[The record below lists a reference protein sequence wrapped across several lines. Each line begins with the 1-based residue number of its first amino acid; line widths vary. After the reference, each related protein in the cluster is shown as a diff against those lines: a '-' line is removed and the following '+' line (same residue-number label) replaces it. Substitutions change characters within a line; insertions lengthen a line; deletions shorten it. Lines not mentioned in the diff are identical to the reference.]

1 MVTIGGERRRIRR
14 IPQEKKQLSY
24 EHDRRNNYGEN
35 DKSSR
40 TSIRRNKR
48 YPNRSNRHH
57 ERQVLDGAAGP
68 VDERVADVVE
78 QTLYVKR
85 RRRWRKWPDIP
96 LGVHVEAALERRQQL
111 EGGRSE
117 QVEARLQRLR
127 GRGGR
132 CPEQG
137 KRGLHG

>member
-1 MVTIGGERRRIRR
+1 MVTIEGERRRVRR
-14 IPQEKKQLSY
+14 TPQEKKQLSY

-40 TSIRRNKR
+40 KSIRRNKR
-48 YPNRSNRHH
+48 YPNRSNSHH
-57 ERQVLDGAAGP
+57 DRQVLDGAAGP

-85 RRRWRKWPDIP
+85 RRRRRKWPDIP

-117 QVEARLQRLR
+117 QVEARRQRLR

>member
-1 MVTIGGERRRIRR
+1 MVTIGGERRRVRR
-14 IPQEKKQLSY
+14 TPQDKKQLSY
-24 EHDRRNNYGEN
+24 ERARRNNYGEN
-35 DKSSR
+35 DKGSR
-40 TSIRRNKR
+40 KSIRRNKR
-48 YPNRSNRHH
+48 YPNRSNRHRD
-57 ERQVLDGAAGP
+57 RQVLDGASGP
-68 VDERVADVVE
+68 MDERVPDVVE

-96 LGVHVEAALERRQQL
+96 LGIRVEAALERRQQL
-111 EGGRSE
+111 EGGRGG

>member
-1 MVTIGGERRRIRR
+1 MVTIVGERRRARR
-14 IPQEKKQLSY
+14 TPQEKKQLSY

-35 DKSSR
+35 DKASR
-40 TSIRRNKR
+40 KSIRRNKR

-57 ERQVLDGAAGP
+57 DRQVLDAAAGSMN
-68 VDERVADVVE
+68 EHVAEAVE

-111 EGGRSE
+111 EDGQGG
-117 QVEARLQRLR
+117 QLEARLQRLR
-127 GRGGR
+127 RRGRR

-137 KRGLHG
+137 MSGLRG

>member
-1 MVTIGGERRRIRR
+1 VVTIGGERRRVRR
-14 IPQEKKQLSY
+14 TPQEKKQLSY

-40 TSIRRNKR
+40 KSIRRSKR

-57 ERQVLDGAAGP
+57 DRQVLDGASGP
-68 VDERVADVVE
+68 VDERVADVIE

-96 LGVHVEAALERRQQL
+96 LGIHVEAVLERRQQL
-111 EGGRSE
+111 ERGRGG
-117 QVEARLQRLR
+117 QLEARLQRLR
-127 GRGGR
+127 GRGGH
-132 CPEQG
+132 CPEQS
-137 KRGLHG
+137 KRGLYG

>member
-1 MVTIGGERRRIRR
+1 VGERRRARR
-14 IPQEKKQLSY
+14 SPQEKKRLSY

-40 TSIRRNKR
+40 KSIRRSKR
-48 YPNRSNRHH
+48 YSNRSNRHH
-57 ERQVLDGAAGP
+57 DGQVLAGAAGP

-111 EGGRSE
+111 EDGQGG
-117 QVEARLQRLR
+117 QLEARLQRLR
-127 GRGGR
+127 GRGRR

-137 KRGLHG
+137 MRGLHG

>member
-1 MVTIGGERRRIRR
+1 MVTIVGERRRICRS
-14 IPQEKKQLSY
+14 PQEKKQLSY

-40 TSIRRNKR
+40 KSIRRSKR
-48 YPNRSNRHH
+48 QPNRSNRHH
-57 ERQVLDGAAGP
+57 DGQVLDGATGP
-68 VDERVADVVE
+68 ADERVADVVE
-78 QTLYVKR
+78 QMLYVKR

-96 LGVHVEAALERRQQL
+96 LDVHVEAVLERRQQL
-111 EGGRSE
+111 EGGRGGKL
-117 QVEARLQRLR
+117 EARLRRLR